1 MSEQALVNKILDW
14 FHAHGAWADRIN
26 SGTQVIDIPGQRRR
40 VFRGC
45 KKGTSDILACWPGGL
60 FMAVEAKMPG
70 NKPTPEQ
77 ERFLEHI
84 REIGGLAVVAYS
96 VDDVENA
103 IRERIRQCQTQ

>member
-1 MSEQALVNKILDW
+1 VSEQDLVNAVLDW
-14 FHAHGAWADRIN
+14 FHIHGAWADRAN
-26 SGTQVIDIPGQRRR
+26 SGTQVIEGPQGRR
-40 VFRGC
+40 VFRGM

-60 FMAVEAKMPG
+60 FIAVEAKMPG

-77 ERFLEHI
+77 EQFLAHI
-84 REIGGLAVVAYS
+84 HDCGGLAVVAYS